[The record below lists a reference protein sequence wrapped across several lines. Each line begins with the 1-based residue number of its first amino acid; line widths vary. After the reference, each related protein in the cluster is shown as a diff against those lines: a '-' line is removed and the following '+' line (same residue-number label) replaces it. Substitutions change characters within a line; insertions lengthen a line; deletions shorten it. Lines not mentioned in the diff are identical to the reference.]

1 MWRTGHG
8 YMRSHVMQ
16 TSVLA
21 SSRER
26 SSIFVH
32 APAAAAAYNGDEHIA
47 GSAEHQWRCIID

>member
-1 MWRTGHG
+1 
-8 YMRSHVMQ
+8 MQ